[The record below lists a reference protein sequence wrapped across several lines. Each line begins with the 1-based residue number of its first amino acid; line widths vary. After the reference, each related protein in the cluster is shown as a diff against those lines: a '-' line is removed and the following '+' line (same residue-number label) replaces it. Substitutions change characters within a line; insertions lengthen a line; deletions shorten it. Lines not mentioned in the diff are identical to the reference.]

1 MSVRGEAERPD
12 PQSPRVGK
20 LCTAIPAIL
29 SMRSAKNCIEIAC
42 HSPNFPL
49 PHPASFLSA
58 PGGLLSERFL
68 GNSPCKP
75 PPHRTPP
82 GAADLGLE
90 QLSFEDNGC
99 VLQILHWLRCS
110 SGVGIKLVV
119 TPLPLQLLPMRE
131 LCTQEPSDQCGLK
144 NMS

>member
-1 MSVRGEAERPD
+1 MRQRGLTLSPHAWENSVPLSQPFYQCDRLKIVLRSHVTA
-12 PQSPRVGK
+12 QTF
-20 LCTAIPAIL
+20 LCPIL
-29 SMRSAKNCIEIAC
+29 
-42 HSPNFPL
+42 L
-49 PHPASFLSA
+49 PSFLLQVDCSR
-58 PGGLLSERFL
+58 ERFL